1 MGDFNM
7 RESTLESVSSKSTSS
22 TFSSANSKQQ
32 LKARETR
39 SSSTLLTFISID
51 KIKRR
56 AHREAWYGD
65 SKNPFRRIRTWAI
78 LGDEEAVTEPRDV
91 GRISSIISEP
101 IPERPPF
108 SGTGDAISP
117 SSNEPRSID
126 GNTFEMTSGRRD
138 GVNQERPSEKS
149 AVDSQSTGRP
159 PSEEQ
164 NARQRFIA
172 RFRKNKEDEKDKSRS
187 STGLSKAT
195 SKQSRKHKPFTLGSQ
210 LKATIFNS
218 WINVL
223 LLAAPVG
230 IALHFV
236 NISPVAVFVVNFIA
250 IIPLAALLSYA
261 TEEIAI
267 RVGETLGGL
276 LNATFGFVTLYA
288 PTHLYL
294 TFLQECRR
302 IDCFHHCADPGTIS
316 HCPDIAGWQY
326 ALESTPGHGHVLLL
340 WWT

>member
-7 RESTLESVSSKSTSS
+7 REYTIESVSSKSTST
-22 TFSSANSKQQ
+22 TFSSTDSQRQ
-32 LKARETR
+32 LNAREPR
-39 SSSTLLTFISID
+39 SSSPLFTFISID

-56 AHREAWYGD
+56 AHREAWYGE
-65 SKNPFRRIRTWAI
+65 SKNPFRRTRTWAPMR
-78 LGDEEAVTEPRDV
+78 DEEALTQPRDV
-91 GRISSIISEP
+91 RDVERISSITSEP
-101 IPERPPF
+101 MPERHPF
-108 SGTGDAISP
+108 SNNGNAVSP
-117 SSNEPRSID
+117 SSVEPRSID
-126 GNTFEMTSGRRD
+126 MKSFEMTSGRGD
-138 GVNQERPSEKS
+138 GPRQERSSEKT

-164 NARQRFIA
+164 KSRQRFIA
-172 RFRKNKEDEKDKSRS
+172 RFRKNKEEKDQSR
-187 STGLSKAT
+187 TTTDLSRAT

-210 LKATIFNS
+210 LRATIFNS

-276 LNATFGFVTLYA
+276 LNATFGFVKPSP
-288 PTHLYL
+288 PTHVLSNFL
-294 TFLQECRR
+294 TGM
-302 IDCFHHCADPGTIS
+302 P
-316 HCPDIAGWQY
+316 
-326 ALESTPGHGHVLLL
+326 
-340 WWT
+340 